1 MPIHLVL
8 PITLTMAGAA
18 ALINIWITMR
28 VAQMRAAHKVSIGD
42 GGALPLIARM
52 RAHSNFVENAPFFL
66 ILLGLIELAEGSALW
81 LWGVSIAYIGARLV
95 HVFGMD
101 RPGPNRLRATGQWLT
116 FAILVGLAGYALV
129 IPYLTGP
136 LLPLVSS

>member
-1 MPIHLVL
+1 MIL
-8 PITLTMAGAA
+8 PITLTIAA
-18 ALINIWITMR
+18 AATLTNVWLALRAGRVRPPTVEGGLDPKITAR
-28 VAQMRAAHKVSIGD
+28 LRAQANRTQA
-42 GGALPLIARM
+42 
-52 RAHSNFVENAPFFL
+52 NFVAYTPFFL

-129 IPYLTGP
+129 IPYLAGP